1 MNLEQ
6 EILEARGKN
15 WAKLVSQRAD
25 QITEQRKYDDD
36 LMIQILNGDIF
47 DEAINQIA
55 LEIQMGLYDKML
67 IPIECNLQGY
77 QMTTNYEKI
86 KAMNIDEMAD
96 YLCAKEDDCDYCL
109 YRFGLDNFQKTAC
122 KYVKKKLS
130 QQWLESEA
138 E

>member
-67 IPIECNLQGY
+67 IPIECNL
-77 QMTTNYEKI
+77 
-86 KAMNIDEMAD
+86 
-96 YLCAKEDDCDYCL
+96 
-109 YRFGLDNFQKTAC
+109 
-122 KYVKKKLS
+122 
-130 QQWLESEA
+130 
-138 E
+138 

>member
-47 DEAINQIA
+47 NEAVDQIA
-55 LEIQMGLYDKML
+55 LEIQLGLYDKML
-67 IPIECNLQGY
+67 MPIECNL
-77 QMTTNYEKI
+77 
-86 KAMNIDEMAD
+86 
-96 YLCAKEDDCDYCL
+96 
-109 YRFGLDNFQKTAC
+109 
-122 KYVKKKLS
+122 
-130 QQWLESEA
+130 
-138 E
+138 

>member
-25 QITEQRKYDDD
+25 QIAEQRKYDSDV
-36 LMIQILNGDIF
+36 MIQILNGDIF

-67 IPIECNLQGY
+67 MPIECNL
-77 QMTTNYEKI
+77 
-86 KAMNIDEMAD
+86 
-96 YLCAKEDDCDYCL
+96 
-109 YRFGLDNFQKTAC
+109 
-122 KYVKKKLS
+122 
-130 QQWLESEA
+130 
-138 E
+138 